1 MTERFVGFKDGMSF
15 EEYDAVDALNGS
27 SLVHIRR
34 SPMAYR
40 YAMDNPQEPTEA
52 MKLGTVIHT
61 AILEPPLL
69 GKIAVWG
76 TKPKEKVRRGQVW
89 DAFQEANKGLIILTR
104 AEQAEVADTVEG
116 VYDCNV
122 ARDYLCAD
130 GKTEVSMFWID
141 ESGRYWKGRIDKLIK
156 TAHTAKIVDLKKT
169 RCSSSRRFGSQ
180 AYALSYH
187 VKSAIY
193 VSGYQTLTGIRPKF
207 HWIAIE
213 AKRPFE
219 CAVYRATP
227 DVLSL
232 GGDEMMA
239 MVRRLDECERTGHWP
254 PEQEEES
261 DLMLPAYA
269 LEGEAGSLD
278 EFALESTEVDV

>member
-1 MTERFVGFKDGMSF
+1 MSERFIGFKYGMPF

-40 YAMDNPQEPTEA
+40 FAMDNPQEPTDA

-76 TKPKEKVRRGQVW
+76 VTEEQKVRRGAVW
-89 DAFQEANKGLIILTR
+89 EAFKKANEGLILLTKS
-104 AEQAEVADTVEG
+104 EQAEVADAVDG
-116 VYDCNV
+116 VYACNV

-130 GKTEVSMFWID
+130 GKTEVSMFWVD
-141 ESGRYWKGRIDKLIK
+141 ESDRYWKGRIDKLIK

-169 RCSSSRRFGSQ
+169 RCCSSRRFGSQ

-187 VKSAIY
+187 IKAAIY
-193 VSGYQTLTGIRPKF
+193 VSGYQTLTGVRPKF
-207 HWIAIE
+207 KWVAIE

-227 DVLSL
+227 DVLTI
-232 GGDEMMA
+232 GGEQMMGL
-239 MVRRLDECERTGHWP
+239 VRTLEECERTQNWP
-254 PEQEEES
+254 PEQEQEEDLILPEYAAS
-261 DLMLPAYA
+261 DADA
-269 LEGEAGSLD
+269 LE
-278 EFALESTEVDV
+278 EFAEVEG